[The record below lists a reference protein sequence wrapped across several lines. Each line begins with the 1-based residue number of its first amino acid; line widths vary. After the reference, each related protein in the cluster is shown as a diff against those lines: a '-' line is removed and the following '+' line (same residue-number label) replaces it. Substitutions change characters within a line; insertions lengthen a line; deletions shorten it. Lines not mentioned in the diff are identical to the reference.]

1 MEIIFS
7 LRGGSIRSYFIKYII
22 LLNLIK
28 MVGSMGNVCNDNDFK
43 NQVPY
48 APILMLLN
56 LIKKGWEYG

>member
-1 MEIIFS
+1 
-7 LRGGSIRSYFIKYII
+7 
-22 LLNLIK
+22 

-56 LIKKGWEYG
+56 LIKKRLGVWVMFAMTIILRSRFLE